1 MKFVGYLC
9 YSAVLTA
16 LVYPMSGMWVWGGG
30 WLAKMEFHDFAGS
43 VLVHAVG
50 GLRDTVVDA
59 TTGFTFDGTGLAAQT
74 GALLERLRAAL
85 ELKAHQPQR
94 WGAIR
99 RRARAARFAW
109 TDSIEAY
116 LERLYRLG

>member
-1 MKFVGYLC
+1 MR
-9 YSAVLTA
+9 
-16 LVYPMSGMWVWGGG
+16 
-30 WLAKMEFHDFAGS
+30 AGQPC
-43 VLVHAVG
+43 LVHAVG

-59 TTGFTFDGTGLAAQT
+59 TTGFTFDGTSLAAQT

-85 ELKAHQPQR
+85 ELKARHPRR
-94 WGAIR
+94 WGTIR
-99 RRARAARFAW
+99 RRARAARFEW